1 MGKLV
6 INENEI
12 RKTISTMKETDQLFE
27 VRIVLDERTTYS
39 GYFKDVESLLVELR
53 RVPVA
58 EGNVYLLLN
67 RLDELCWS
75 RKQGGVFLKNVK
87 DATKDADIK
96 GYKWLLIDLDP
107 ERAKGVSASDEEVAL
122 AKQKAKEVFAFLKS
136 QGFED
141 PVVGFSGNGYHL
153 LYRVNI
159 KTEAKE
165 KIKKFLAVLDVL
177 FSDERIKVDTVNF
190 NPARVCKLYGTL
202 AMKGQNTEERP
213 HRISKIIYTP
223 TQINATKLVYIENI
237 NKIVPEEPEVR
248 RYNSYNPREFNLDN
262 WLTDVAKIGFK
273 KTQTGS
279 ATKYILEKC
288 PFDDNHK
295 GKDACLFVSP
305 NGAIGF
311 HCFHNSCADK
321 KWQDVRK
328 LFEPDAYEKKQKQTD
343 DLLYGRFGENKVKK
357 VVSPI
362 PEGSKTFLNAAEIF
376 KLEEPEEQFIP
387 SGIYWIDRK
396 MRGLKKTG
404 VSVVSGSRGAA
415 KSTLLTQ
422 LCANVADAGY
432 KVAMYSGEM
441 KNKNLM
447 RWMNLQIAGKTFSE
461 PTQYEN
467 FFVVS
472 EENQKII
479 AEWLGDNFWLYDNQY
494 GNEFTSVLEQVEK
507 IIEEKQIDLVVLDNL
522 MAFDIANLGKDKWD
536 AQKEFVWQIHELAL
550 RSNTHVIFVAHP
562 RKPNGFLRLDDI
574 SGTADIANAVD
585 NAFIVHR
592 VNEDFKSLAGRYLT
606 GKTKEI
612 IFDATNC
619 IEIAKDRDGGN
630 QDVFIPLYYENE
642 SKRLLNERGEVK
654 FYKCKLIQS
663 DPF

>member
-1 MGKLV
+1 MGKL
-6 INENEI
+6 IFNEAEI
-12 RKTISTMKETDQLFE
+12 RKTINIMKKPEQIFE

-39 GYFKDVESLLVELR
+39 GYFKSAESLIEHLHK
-53 RVPVA
+53 VPVA

-67 RLDELCWS
+67 CLDDSCWS
-75 RKQGGVFLKNVK
+75 RKQADTFLKNVK

-96 GYKWLLIDLDP
+96 GYEWLLIDLDP
-107 ERAKGVSASDEEVAL
+107 ERTKGVSSTDEEIAF
-122 AKQKAKEVFAFLKS
+122 AQQKAREVFTFLKS
-136 QGFED
+136 QGFEE
-141 PVVGFSGNGYHL
+141 PIVGFSGNGYHL

-165 KIKKFLAVLDVL
+165 TIKKFLSVLDVL
-177 FSDERIKVDTVNF
+177 FSDEHIAVDTVNF

-202 AMKGQNTEERP
+202 AMKGRNTEERP
-213 HRISKIIYTP
+213 HRISEMVYVP
-223 TQINATKLVYIENI
+223 EQIKATKLVYIKKVNEI
-237 NKIVPEEPEVR
+237 MPDEPEVKN
-248 RYNSYNPREFNLDN
+248 YNNYSPREFNLDN
-262 WLTDVAKIGFK
+262 WLTDVARLNFK
-273 KTQTGS
+273 KVQAGT

-295 GKDACLFVSP
+295 GKDACIFVSA

-321 KWQDVRK
+321 KWQDVRV
-328 LFEPDAYEKKQKQTD
+328 LYEPDAYEKKQQRTD
-343 DLLYGRFGENKVKK
+343 DLLYGRFENGKVKK

-362 PEGSKTFLNAAEIF
+362 PEGTQVFLNAMDIF

-387 SGIYWIDRK
+387 SGIFWIDKK
-396 MRGLKKTG
+396 MRGLKKTA

-422 LCANVADAGY
+422 VCANVADAGY

-447 RWMNLQIAGKTFSE
+447 RWMNLQIAGKVYSE

-472 EENQKII
+472 EENQRII
-479 AEWLGDNFWLYDNQY
+479 AEYLADNFWLYDNQY
-494 GNEFTSVLEQVEK
+494 GNEFISVLEQVEK
-507 IIEEKQIDLVVLDNL
+507 IINEKHIDLVVLDNL
-522 MAFDIANLGKDKWD
+522 MAFDIANLGENKWD

-550 RSNTHVIFVAHP
+550 RSNTHIIFVAHP

-585 NAFIVHR
+585 NAFIIHR

-606 GKTKEI
+606 GKTKET

-619 IEIAKDRDGGN
+619 IEIAKDRDSGN

-654 FYKCKLIQS
+654 FYKCNLVQS